1 MSNTITYSV
10 IVRNPNSW
18 SASTGIHEEL
28 ANCGHNH
35 KTAEAAEACRAKLQ
49 RSWCLCGR
57 TSASYAPCCGTPHNS
72 TSARWY
78 HAQVEASNA
87 AEVHAA
93 EYDHY
98 KALDDERLAAEWE
111 GGSL

>member
-1 MSNTITYSV
+1 MKSTPITYSV

-35 KTAEAAEACRAKLQ
+35 KSFATAQGCYDRLTAWRD
-49 RSWCLCGR
+49 G
-57 TSASYAPCCGTPHNS
+57 S

-78 HAQVEASNA
+78 NARIEDSHEIAPDGSQIPTDQERRA
-87 AEVHAA
+87 AEF
-93 EYDHY
+93 
-98 KALDDERLAAEWE
+98 E
-111 GGSL
+111 GM